1 MSETVPLPAIRVLLV
16 DEDSKTRAAIA
27 DRIGRMEGMELAGAA
42 GDVQGVRDLLHSAQT
57 DVILLDLHQY
67 DGQDGGVCRS
77 IRALT
82 DLPVIVLASFM
93 TVERWQEASAAGAT
107 AYVLKNI
114 DTEQL
119 SREIKELT
127 AKAGRGSG
135 GGEE

>member
-1 MSETVPLPAIRVLLV
+1 MSETAPLPVVRVLLV
-16 DEDSKTRAAIA
+16 GEDSETRAAIA
-27 DRIGRMEGMELAGAA
+27 DRIGRLEGIELAGAT
-42 GDVQGVRDLLHSAQT
+42 GDMQGVRDLLHSAPP

-67 DGQDGGVCRS
+67 GQDGGVCRS

-107 AYVLKNI
+107 AYILKNI

-127 AKAGRGSG
+127 AEFRRGSG